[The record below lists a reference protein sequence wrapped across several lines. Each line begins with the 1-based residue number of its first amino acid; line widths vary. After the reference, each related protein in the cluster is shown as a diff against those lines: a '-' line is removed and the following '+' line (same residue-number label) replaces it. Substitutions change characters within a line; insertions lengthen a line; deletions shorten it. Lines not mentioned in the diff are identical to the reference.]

1 MSFAF
6 IFMTDKQT
14 VRFVKGRV
22 CVCVSWGWTY
32 VSVCVCWWEVAHVL
46 AAGVSVDLHLIITA
60 DRTSFFSLC
69 PWPTNCDTQTL
80 KNTPASHS
88 SNSAEAIEELLCLVL
103 NLTHISSTR
112 SQSSLVLKP
121 EWSLRSCEVEERVL
135 VLYWILARFSFKV
148 ECSFNN
154 LTKTLHTL
162 FMEAFSWTFI

>member
-1 MSFAF
+1 MLKHCSCHLHLF
-6 IFMTDKQT
+6 FMTDIQT

-46 AAGVSVDLHLIITA
+46 AAGASVDLHLIITA

-103 NLTHISSTR
+103 NPHTYIQHEESVITSAQAWMIPQIMCCWETCAG
-112 SQSSLVLKP
+112 SLLNP
-121 EWSLRSCEVEERVL
+121 GRVL
-135 VLYWILARFSFKV
+135 FQSRVLFQ
-148 ECSFNN
+148 
-154 LTKTLHTL
+154 
-162 FMEAFSWTFI
+162 